1 MCRAPRTAARQS
13 RFPNLTV
20 SPFRKYMA
28 LPCVAKR
35 SAWRVHKR
43 LGCSQIRFPGGFPVS
58 WQAWRIMQIGV
69 YGSGYLGTVV
79 SACLADF
86 GTPVTCCHPDS
97 SRMVEMAQGNVP
109 FFEKNLTEVIKR
121 NVRSGRLAYSTDME
135 SFARKAQVIFL
146 AEDTSQHLAD
156 LAIRIA
162 RLAPKPPILAIMTP
176 VPVGT
181 ATSVEKRLS
190 EASLKATI
198 VSQPV
203 FVTAGCAVEDF
214 NWPDR
219 IILGT
224 SSNDAVLA
232 LKQILHPLVMRGVPV
247 IVTNHETAELVR
259 ESATAFVAAKISF
272 INELAGLCERVNGD
286 AVHLSLALGLDKKIG
301 PRCLQAGAAMGGL
314 FAQSAMD
321 SLARLAQQNNVD
333 LRILSAVREVN
344 LTMADGLAEKI
355 SACLKS
361 LQNKDVGILGLAFKP
376 NTNSVA
382 GSASIK
388 LAQTLV
394 SRGARVR
401 AYDPVA
407 IPDAKLELNG
417 TVHYCETPYAVAEG
431 AEVLVV
437 GTGWPE
443 VRGLDFA
450 KIKNLL
456 RRPLIVDT
464 KNILDSVRLRAMG
477 FEYVGMGRV

>member
-1 MCRAPRTAARQS
+1 
-13 RFPNLTV
+13 
-20 SPFRKYMA
+20 
-28 LPCVAKR
+28 
-35 SAWRVHKR
+35 
-43 LGCSQIRFPGGFPVS
+43 
-58 WQAWRIMQIGV
+58 MQIGV
-69 YGSGYLGTVV
+69 YGAGYLGTVI

-97 SRMVEMAQGNVP
+97 SRMVEMAQGKVP
-109 FFEKNLTEVIKR
+109 FHEKNLSEVIRR
-121 NVRSGRLAYSTDME
+121 NVRSGRLAYSTDVE
-135 SFARKAQVIFL
+135 SFARRSGVIFL
-146 AEDTSQHLAD
+146 AEDTPQHLTD
-156 LAIRIA
+156 LVIRISKA
-162 RLAPKPPILAIMTP
+162 VSKPPVLVIVTP
-176 VPVGT
+176 VAVGT
-181 ATSVEKRLS
+181 GTSLEKKV
-190 EASLKATI
+190 ADAGLKAVI

-203 FVTAGCAVEDF
+203 FFTAGCAVEDF

-219 IILGT
+219 IVLGT
-224 SSNDAVLA
+224 SSNDAIQA
-232 LKQILHPLVMRGVPV
+232 IKHIFHPLVMRGVPV

-314 FAQSAMD
+314 FAQSDMD
-321 SLARLAQQNNVD
+321 SLAQLAEQNNTE
-333 LRILSAVREVN
+333 LKILTAAREVN
-344 LTMADGLAEKI
+344 LSLADGLAEKI
-355 SACLKS
+355 STALKS

-382 GSASIK
+382 GSAALK
-388 LAQTLV
+388 LAQSLV

-417 TVHYCETPYAVAEG
+417 TVQYCESAYAAAEG
-431 AEVLVV
+431 VEALVV

-443 VRGLDFA
+443 FRSLDFSR
-450 KIKNLL
+450 IKNLL

-464 KNILDSVRLRAMG
+464 KNILDSARLRAMG
-477 FEYVGMGRV
+477 FEYVGVGRM